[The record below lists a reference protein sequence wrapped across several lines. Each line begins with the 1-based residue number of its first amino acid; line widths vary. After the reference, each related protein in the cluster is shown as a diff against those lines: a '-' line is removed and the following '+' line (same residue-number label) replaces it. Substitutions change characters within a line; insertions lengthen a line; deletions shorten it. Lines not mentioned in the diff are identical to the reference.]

1 MVSYQLGLSNIHYI
15 KKQKDQLLLITASN
29 ESVKD
34 LLRQETLEQP
44 KSVQLDEILYKW
56 FTGIHPDEKPI
67 TGPMIIVINCSAHSE
82 I

>member
-1 MVSYQLGLSNIHYI
+1 MVSYQIGLSNIHYI

-44 KSVQLDEILYKW
+44 KSVQLGEIL
-56 FTGIHPDEKPI
+56 
-67 TGPMIIVINCSAHSE
+67 
-82 I
+82 